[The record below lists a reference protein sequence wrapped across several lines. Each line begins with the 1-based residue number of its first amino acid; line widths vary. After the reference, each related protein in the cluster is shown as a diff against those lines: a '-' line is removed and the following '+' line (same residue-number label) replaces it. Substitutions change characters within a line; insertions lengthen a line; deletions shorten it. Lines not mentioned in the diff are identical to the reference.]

1 MYYRLRAAVVAGQ
14 PEALVQKTAK
24 KTQPTKNAQR
34 IKMMAVMVT
43 LEEHD
48 RYRDMA
54 WSMRR
59 TLSDIVREHLDSLCQ
74 KRGKKKT
81 KS

>member
-1 MYYRLRAAVVAGQ
+1 MQKAAKRIQ
-14 PEALVQKTAK
+14 PGRRG
-24 KTQPTKNAQR
+24 QR

-43 LEEHD
+43 PEEHD

-74 KRGKKKT
+74 TRAKKAQ
-81 KS
+81 S

>member
-1 MYYRLRAAVVAGQ
+1 
-14 PEALVQKTAK
+14 VQKIEK

-34 IKMMAVMVT
+34 VKMLAVMVT
-43 LEEHD
+43 REEHD
-48 RYRDMA
+48 RYRDLA

-59 TLSDIVREHLDSLCQ
+59 TLSDIVREHLDGLCE
-74 KRGKKKT
+74 RRAKKKN